1 MGVLTGAIAI
11 IQDGNGNAIGK
22 MRNVRVTET
31 IRRQDVRGIGRIT
44 VAESPAI
51 EHGGTLTCGWYEIDF
66 NTTGVPNA
74 IRRDVSNVQAFEDNI
89 LLNEDGITVVIYKKI
104 KDLVDANTGLLTATK
119 KIHATITRVLIEQ
132 EDLDINEGQVSGHNQ
147 NFKFLDP
154 ILYPP
159 TA

>member
-11 IQDGNGNAIGK
+11 IKSNGQPIGK

-51 EHGGTLTCGWYEIDF
+51 EHGGTITCGWYEVDF
-66 NTTGVPNA
+66 QTTGVPNA
-74 IRRDVSNVQAFEDNI
+74 IRRDVSTVQEFEDNI
-89 LLNEDGITVVIYKKI
+89 LLDDDGVQIDIFKKI
-104 KDLVDANTGLLTATK
+104 EDFVDPNTGLRKAKLVP
-119 KIHATITRVLIEQ
+119 HAIVTRVLIEQ
-132 EDLDINEGQVSGHNQ
+132 EDLDINEGQASGHNQ

-154 ILYPP
+154 ILYPS
-159 TA
+159 

>member
-11 IQDGNGNAIGK
+11 IKSNGIPIGK

-44 VAESPAI
+44 VAEAPAI
-51 EHGGTLTCGWYEIDF
+51 EHGGQITCGWYEINF

-74 IRRDVSNVQAFEDNI
+74 IRRDVQTTQEFEDNV
-89 LLNEDGITVVIYKKI
+89 LLDDEGVQIDIYKKVS
-104 KDLVDANTGLLTATK
+104 DLIDPNTGLRTAK
-119 KIHATITRVLIEQ
+119 LIPHAVITRCLIEQ

-154 ILYPP
+154 ITYPS
-159 TA
+159 